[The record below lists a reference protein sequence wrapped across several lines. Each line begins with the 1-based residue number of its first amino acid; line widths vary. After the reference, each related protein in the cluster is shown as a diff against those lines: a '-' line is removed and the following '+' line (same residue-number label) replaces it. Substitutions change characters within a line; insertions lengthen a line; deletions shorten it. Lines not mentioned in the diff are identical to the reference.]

1 MRMRC
6 TGEDRLVAALHL
18 RDETDMPHGGLHKAI
33 GLGLDL
39 DVLDEPLHPAVL
51 LEIGVYEALGFA
63 AGDFEVLGEPEC
75 GHAVHDSKVYGLCGA
90 ALVRC
95 DHFREDNLSASSPLT

>member
-1 MRMRC
+1 
-6 TGEDRLVAALHL
+6 
-18 RDETDMPHGGLHKAI
+18 MPHGGLHKAI

-63 AGDFEVLGEPEC
+63 SWNLEVLGESEC
-75 GHAVHDSKVYGLCGA
+75 GHAVHDSKVYGLGGA
-90 ALVRC
+90 ALVWC
-95 DHFREDNLSASSPLT
+95 DHLREDSKDLGCGVSVDVFA